1 VFACVLVV
9 HSRLQQLK
17 YTQCNSLHNLCY
29 ENIKFILVLPVAVNV
44 SLWHVFVMQYIDGG
58 SGTCF

>member
-9 HSRLQQLK
+9 QSRLQQLK
-17 YTQCNSLHNLCY
+17 YTQCNSLQTLCY
-29 ENIKFILVLPVAVNV
+29 ENIKFILALPVAVNV